1 MIASGNH
8 TLKMRSGVEGSLT
21 QLLLKSIER
30 IRFFDFAA
38 LRATSLRIT
47 CGRKINCNLTFFIG
61 KGRTFYALVTDAYE
75 AFEHFGFFKF
85 LASSEWNYTEG
96 SEQYGALPFITG
108 TLMTTLLALIF
119 CIPFSLPVALFVGEY
134 FKGTKMAAVLS
145 TVTDLLAGI
154 PSIIYGLWGF
164 YTLRPIIMA
173 LNISPQ
179 GSGVLTASLVLA
191 IMIIPY
197 AASLSA
203 EFIKMVP
210 NDLKEGAYSLGATR
224 AEVIRKVV
232 FPVAGSGIFSSY
244 ILAIGRALGETM
256 TVTMLIGNTNN
267 IPESI
272 TSTGNSMASIIANQ
286 FGEADDLRLSS
297 LIAIGLILFLITAI
311 INMVGKIMI
320 KRARIV

>member
-1 MIASGNH
+1 MNDKIYNI
-8 TLKMRSGVEGSLT
+8 
-21 QLLLKSIER
+21 LLFVS
-30 IRFFDFAA
+30 A
-38 LRATSLRIT
+38 LIMPTV
-47 CGRKINCNLTFFIG
+47 CGGIV
-61 KGRTFYALVTDAYE
+61 YALITDAYE
-75 AFEHFGFFKF
+75 AFEYFGFFNF
-85 LASSEWNYTEG
+85 LTTSEWSYTDG
-96 SEQYGALPFITG
+96 TEQYGALPFITG
-108 TLMTTLLALIF
+108 TLMTTTLALIF
-119 CIPFSLPVALFVGEY
+119 CIPFSLPVALFTGEY
-134 FKGTKMAAVLS
+134 FKGTRIAATLS

-164 YTLRPIIMA
+164 YTLRPLIMN

-179 GSGVLTASLVLA
+179 GSGILTASLVLS

-197 AASLSA
+197 ATSLSA

-210 NDLKEGAYSLGATR
+210 NDLKEGAYSLGATH
-224 AEVIRKVV
+224 AEIIRNVV

-267 IPESI
+267 IPDSI

-311 INMVGKIMI
+311 INLLGKIMI
-320 KRARIV
+320 KRARIS

>member
-1 MIASGNH
+1 MNDKIYRVILFIAAIVMPIVCG
-8 TLKMRSGVEGSLT
+8 GVV
-21 QLLLKSIER
+21 
-30 IRFFDFAA
+30 
-38 LRATSLRIT
+38 
-47 CGRKINCNLTFFIG
+47 
-61 KGRTFYALVTDAYE
+61 YALVTDAYD
-75 AFEHFGFFKF
+75 AFEHFGFLKF
-85 LASSEWNYTEG
+85 LTSSDWSYTECA
-96 SEQYGALPFITG
+96 EQYGALPFITG

-134 FKGTKMAAVLS
+134 FKGTRIAAILS
-145 TVTDLLAGI
+145 TIVDLLAGI

-164 YTLRPIIMA
+164 YTLRPLIMV

-179 GSGVLTASLVLA
+179 GSGILTASLVLA

-197 AASLSA
+197 ASSLSA

-210 NDLKEGAYSLGATR
+210 NDLKEGAYSLGATQ
-224 AEVIRKVV
+224 AEVVQKVV
-232 FPVAGSGIFSSY
+232 FPVAGAGIFSSY
-244 ILAIGRALGETM
+244 VLAIGRALGETM

-267 IPESI
+267 IPDSI

-297 LIAIGLILFLITAI
+297 LIAIGLILFLITAGV
-311 INMVGKIMI
+311 NMVGKIMI

>member
-1 MIASGNH
+1 MNDKIYKII
-8 TLKMRSGVEGSLT
+8 L
-21 QLLLKSIER
+21 
-30 IRFFDFAA
+30 FFTA
-38 LRATSLRIT
+38 LVMPIV
-47 CGRKINCNLTFFIG
+47 CGGIV
-61 KGRTFYALVTDAYE
+61 YALVTDAYD
-75 AFEHFGFFKF
+75 AFEHFGFFRF
-85 LASSEWNYTEG
+85 LTSSEWDYTEG
-96 SEQYGALPFITG
+96 SETYGALPFITG
-108 TLMTTLLALIF
+108 TLMTTLLALVF

-134 FKGTKMAAVLS
+134 FKGRRIAPVLS

-173 LNISPQ
+173 LNISEQ

-197 AASLSA
+197 AASLSS

-224 AEVIRKVV
+224 AEVIRKVI

-244 ILAIGRALGETM
+244 VLAIGRALGETM

-267 IPESI
+267 IPNSI

-297 LIAIGLILFLITAI
+297 LIAIGLILFLITAA

-320 KRARIV
+320 KRARIS

>member
-1 MIASGNH
+1 MNDKLYRGFLFI
-8 TLKMRSGVEGSLT
+8 
-21 QLLLKSIER
+21 
-30 IRFFDFAA
+30 AA
-38 LRATSLRIT
+38 LVVPVV
-47 CGRKINCNLTFFIG
+47 CGG
-61 KGRTFYALVTDAYE
+61 VVYALVTDAYD
-75 AFEHFGFFKF
+75 AFEHFGFFRF
-85 LASSEWNYTEG
+85 LTSSEWNYTEG
-96 SEQYGALPFITG
+96 AEQYGALPFITG

-134 FKGTKMAAVLS
+134 FKGTKVAAVLS

-164 YTLRPIIMA
+164 YTLRPVIMA

-179 GSGVLTASLVLA
+179 GSGILTASLVLA

-224 AEVIRKVV
+224 AEVIRHIV
-232 FPVAGSGIFSSY
+232 FPFAGSGIFSAY

-267 IPESI
+267 IPGSL
-272 TSTGNSMASIIANQ
+272 TATGNSMASIIANQ
-286 FGEADDLRLSS
+286 FGEADGLRLSS
-297 LIAIGLILFLITAI
+297 LIAIGLLLFLITAF

-320 KRARIV
+320 KRARIA

>member
-1 MIASGNH
+1 MNDKIYRVV
-8 TLKMRSGVEGSLT
+8 LF
-21 QLLLKSIER
+21 I
-30 IRFFDFAA
+30 AA
-38 LRATSLRIT
+38 LIMPIV
-47 CGRKINCNLTFFIG
+47 CGG
-61 KGRTFYALVTDAYE
+61 VVYALVTDAYD
-75 AFEHFGFFKF
+75 AFEHFGFFMF
-85 LASSEWNYTEG
+85 LTSSEWSYTEG
-96 SEQYGALPFITG
+96 AEQYGALPFITG

-134 FKGTKMAAVLS
+134 FKATKIAAVLS

-164 YTLRPIIMA
+164 YTLRPIIME

-179 GSGVLTASLVLA
+179 GSGILTASLVLA

-244 ILAIGRALGETM
+244 VLAIGRALGETM

-267 IPESI
+267 IPDSI

-286 FGEADDLRLSS
+286 FGEADGLRLSS
-297 LIAIGLILFLITAI
+297 LIAIGLVLFLITAA

-320 KRARIV
+320 KRARIS

>member
-1 MIASGNH
+1 MNDK
-8 TLKMRSGVEGSLT
+8 LY
-21 QLLLKSIER
+21 R
-30 IRFFDFAA
+30 IILWVAA
-38 LRATSLRIT
+38 LMMPIV
-47 CGRKINCNLTFFIG
+47 CGG
-61 KGRTFYALVTDAYE
+61 VVYALVTDAYD
-75 AFEHFGFFKF
+75 AFEHFGFFRF
-85 LASSEWNYTEG
+85 LTSSEWDYTDG
-96 SEQYGALPFITG
+96 AEQYGALPFITG
-108 TLMTTLLALIF
+108 TLMTTFLALLF

-134 FKGTKMAAVLS
+134 FKGTRIAAILS

-164 YTLRPIIMA
+164 YTLRPLIMS

-179 GSGVLTASLVLA
+179 GSGILTASLVLA
-191 IMIIPY
+191 IMIVPY

-210 NDLKEGAYSLGATR
+210 NELKEGAYSLGATR

-244 ILAIGRALGETM
+244 VLAIGRALGETM

-297 LIAIGLILFLITAI
+297 LIAIGLILFLITAF
-311 INMVGKIMI
+311 INMIGKIMI
-320 KRARIV
+320 KHARIA

>member
-1 MIASGNH
+1 MNDK
-8 TLKMRSGVEGSLT
+8 LYKV
-21 QLLLKSIER
+21 LL
-30 IRFFDFAA
+30 FVAA
-38 LRATSLRIT
+38 LVMPLM
-47 CGRKINCNLTFFIG
+47 CGG
-61 KGRTFYALVTDAYE
+61 VVYALVTGAYD

-85 LASSEWNYTEG
+85 MTSSEWSYTEG
-96 SEQYGALPFITG
+96 AEQYGALPFITG

-134 FKGTKMAAVLS
+134 FKGTRIAAILS

-164 YTLRPIIMA
+164 YTLRPLIMA
-173 LNISPQ
+173 LDISPQ
-179 GSGVLTASLVLA
+179 GSGILTASLVLA
-191 IMIIPY
+191 IMIVPY

-210 NDLKEGAYSLGATR
+210 NDLKDSAYSLGATR

-267 IPESI
+267 IPDSI

-286 FGEADDLRLSS
+286 FGEADDLRLTS
-297 LIAIGLILFLITAI
+297 LMAIGLILFLITAL
-311 INMVGKIMI
+311 INLIGKILI
-320 KRARIV
+320 KRARIA

>member
-1 MIASGNH
+1 MNDK
-8 TLKMRSGVEGSLT
+8 LY
-21 QLLLKSIER
+21 R
-30 IRFFDFAA
+30 IILFAA
-38 LRATSLRIT
+38 ALVMPIV
-47 CGRKINCNLTFFIG
+47 CGG
-61 KGRTFYALVTDAYE
+61 VVYALVTDAYE
-75 AFEHFGFFKF
+75 AFEYFGFLKF
-85 LASSEWNYTEG
+85 LTSSEWSYTEG
-96 SEQYGALPFITG
+96 NEQYGALPFITG

-134 FKGTKMAAVLS
+134 FKGTKIASVLS

-164 YTLRPIIMA
+164 YTLRPIIMS
-173 LNISPQ
+173 LNISQQ

-191 IMIIPY
+191 IMIVPY

-224 AEVIRKVV
+224 AEVVRKVI

-244 ILAIGRALGETM
+244 VLAIGRALGETM

-267 IPESI
+267 IPDSI

-286 FGEADDLRLSS
+286 FGEADGLRLSS

-311 INMVGKIMI
+311 INMIGKIMI
-320 KRARIV
+320 KRARVV

>member
-1 MIASGNH
+1 MNDKLYRLI
-8 TLKMRSGVEGSLT
+8 LF
-21 QLLLKSIER
+21 I
-30 IRFFDFAA
+30 AA
-38 LRATSLRIT
+38 LIVPVV
-47 CGRKINCNLTFFIG
+47 CGG
-61 KGRTFYALVTDAYE
+61 VVYALVTDAYD

-85 LASSEWNYTEG
+85 LTSSDWNYTEG
-96 SEQYGALPFITG
+96 AEQYGALPFITG
-108 TLMTTLLALIF
+108 TLMTTLLALVF

-134 FKGTKMAAVLS
+134 FKGTKIAAVLS

-179 GSGVLTASLVLA
+179 GSGILTASLVLA

-244 ILAIGRALGETM
+244 VLAIGRALGETM

-267 IPESI
+267 IPDSI

-286 FGEADDLRLSS
+286 FGEADGLRLSS
-297 LIAIGLILFLITAI
+297 LIAIGLVLFLITAA

-320 KRARIV
+320 KRARIS

>member
-1 MIASGNH
+1 MSDK
-8 TLKMRSGVEGSLT
+8 LYKV
-21 QLLLKSIER
+21 LLSV
-30 IRFFDFAA
+30 AA
-38 LRATSLRIT
+38 LVMPVV
-47 CGRKINCNLTFFIG
+47 CGG
-61 KGRTFYALVTDAYE
+61 VVYALVTDAYD
-75 AFEHFGFFKF
+75 AFNHFGFFKF
-85 LASSEWNYTEG
+85 LTSSEWNYTPGAEK
-96 SEQYGALPFITG
+96 YGALPFITG

-134 FKGTKMAAVLS
+134 FKGTKVASVLS

-179 GSGVLTASLVLA
+179 GSGILTASLVLA
-191 IMIIPY
+191 IMIVPY
-197 AASLSA
+197 VASLSA

-224 AEVIRKVV
+224 SEVVRKVI

-267 IPESI
+267 IPDSI

-311 INMVGKIMI
+311 INLVGKMMI
-320 KRARIV
+320 KRARIS

>member
-1 MIASGNH
+1 MNDKLYKI
-8 TLKMRSGVEGSLT
+8 
-21 QLLLKSIER
+21 LL
-30 IRFFDFAA
+30 FAA
-38 LRATSLRIT
+38 ALIMPIV
-47 CGRKINCNLTFFIG
+47 CGG
-61 KGRTFYALVTDAYE
+61 VVYALVTDAYE
-75 AFEHFGFFKF
+75 AFVHFGFFKF
-85 LASSEWNYTEG
+85 LTSSEWNYTEG
-96 SEQYGALPFITG
+96 AEQYGALPFITG
-108 TLMTTLLALIF
+108 TLLTTLLALII

-134 FKGTKMAAVLS
+134 FKDTKVAAVLS

-267 IPESI
+267 IPNSI

-286 FGEADDLRLSS
+286 FGEADDLRLSA
-297 LIAIGLILFLITAI
+297 LIAIGLILFLITAA
-311 INMVGKIMI
+311 INMVGKMMI

>member
-1 MIASGNH
+1 MNDKLYRVI
-8 TLKMRSGVEGSLT
+8 LFL
-21 QLLLKSIER
+21 
-30 IRFFDFAA
+30 AA
-38 LRATSLRIT
+38 LIMPIV
-47 CGRKINCNLTFFIG
+47 CGG
-61 KGRTFYALVTDAYE
+61 VVYALVTDAYE
-75 AFEHFGFFKF
+75 AFNHFGFFKF
-85 LASSEWNYTEG
+85 LTSSDWSYTEG
-96 SEQYGALPFITG
+96 SEKYGALPFITG
-108 TLMTTLLALIF
+108 TLMTTMLALIF

-134 FKGTKMAAVLS
+134 FKGTKIAAILS

-164 YTLRPIIMA
+164 YTLRPIIMT
-173 LNISPQ
+173 LNISEQ
-179 GSGVLTASLVLA
+179 GSGILIASLVLA

-256 TVTMLIGNTNN
+256 TVTMVIGNTNN

-297 LIAIGLILFLITAI
+297 LIAIGLILFLITAL
-311 INMVGKIMI
+311 INIVGKIMI
-320 KRARIV
+320 KRARIS